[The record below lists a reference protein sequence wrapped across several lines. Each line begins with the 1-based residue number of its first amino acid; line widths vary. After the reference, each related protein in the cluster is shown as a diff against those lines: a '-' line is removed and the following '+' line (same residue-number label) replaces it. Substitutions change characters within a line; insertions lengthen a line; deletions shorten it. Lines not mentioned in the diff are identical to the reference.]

1 MSLKDLQ
8 ALGAFVPTKP
18 FKRSV
23 ECDKPVLAPEGEWE
37 SPDVPEFTGE
47 TERVSIDVY
56 FKRMSSADEV
66 AIAQAP
72 ADLQPFV
79 MVFRLVRNED
89 GSPLFESVGQA
100 ASMASWVLAPI
111 ISEIETIT
119 GSRPKKPLTR
129 PTHSGSK
136 SRSGSAA
143 EARKSGR
150 K

>member
-1 MSLKDLQ
+1 VSLKDLQ

-18 FKRSV
+18 FKRTI
-23 ECDKPVLAPEGEWE
+23 EFDKPILAPEEEWD
-37 SPDVPEFTGE
+37 SPDVPKFTGE

-89 GSPLFESVGQA
+89 GSPLFESVDQV

-111 ISEIETIT
+111 VSEIEKIEGT
-119 GSRPKKPLTR
+119 RPKKP
-129 PTHSGSK
+129 
-136 SRSGSAA
+136 
-143 EARKSGR
+143 
-150 K
+150 

>member
-18 FKRSV
+18 FKRTI
-23 ECDKPVLAPEGEWE
+23 EFDKPILAPEEEWD
-37 SPDVPEFTGE
+37 SPDIPKFTGE

-89 GSPLFESVGQA
+89 GSPLFESVDQV

-111 ISEIETIT
+111 VSEIEKIE
-119 GSRPKKPLTR
+119 GSRPKKP
-129 PTHSGSK
+129 
-136 SRSGSAA
+136 
-143 EARKSGR
+143 
-150 K
+150 

>member
-18 FKRSV
+18 FKRTI
-23 ECDKPVLAPEGEWE
+23 EFDKPILAPEEEWD
-37 SPDVPEFTGE
+37 SPDVPKFTGE

-89 GSPLFESVGQA
+89 RSEERRVGKECRSRWSPY
-100 ASMASWVLAPI
+100 
-111 ISEIETIT
+111 
-119 GSRPKKPLTR
+119 
-129 PTHSGSK
+129 H
-136 SRSGSAA
+136 
-143 EARKSGR
+143 
-150 K
+150 

>member
-18 FKRSV
+18 FKRTI
-23 ECDKPVLAPEGEWE
+23 EFDKPILAPEEEWD
-37 SPDVPEFTGE
+37 SPDVPKFTGE

-89 GSPLFESVGQA
+89 GSPLFESVDQV
-100 ASMASWVLAPI
+100 ASMASWMLAPI
-111 ISEIETIT
+111 VSEIEKIE
-119 GSRPKKPLTR
+119 GSRPKKP
-129 PTHSGSK
+129 
-136 SRSGSAA
+136 
-143 EARKSGR
+143 
-150 K
+150 

>member
-18 FKRSV
+18 FKRTI
-23 ECDKPVLAPEGEWE
+23 EFDKPILAPEEEWD
-37 SPDVPEFTGE
+37 SPDVPKCTGE

-89 GSPLFESVGQA
+89 GSPLFESVDQV

-111 ISEIETIT
+111 VSEIEKIE
-119 GSRPKKPLTR
+119 GSRPKKT
-129 PTHSGSK
+129 
-136 SRSGSAA
+136 
-143 EARKSGR
+143 
-150 K
+150 

>member
-1 MSLKDLQ
+1 VSLKDLQ

-18 FKRSV
+18 FKRTI
-23 ECDKPVLAPEGEWE
+23 EFDKPILAPEEEWD
-37 SPDVPEFTGE
+37 SPDVPKFTGE

-89 GSPLFESVGQA
+89 GSPMFESVDQV

-111 ISEIETIT
+111 VSEIEKIE
-119 GSRPKKPLTR
+119 GSRPKKP
-129 PTHSGSK
+129 
-136 SRSGSAA
+136 
-143 EARKSGR
+143 
-150 K
+150 

>member
-18 FKRSV
+18 FKRTI
-23 ECDKPVLAPEGEWE
+23 EFDKPILAPEEEWD
-37 SPDVPEFTGE
+37 SPDVPKFTGE

-89 GSPLFESVGQA
+89 GSPMFESVDQVA
-100 ASMASWVLAPI
+100 QLASWVLAPI
-111 ISEIETIT
+111 VSEIEKIE
-119 GSRPKKPLTR
+119 GSRPKKT
-129 PTHSGSK
+129 
-136 SRSGSAA
+136 
-143 EARKSGR
+143 
-150 K
+150 

>member
-18 FKRSV
+18 FKRTI
-23 ECDKPVLAPEGEWE
+23 EFDKPILAPEEEWD
-37 SPDVPEFTGE
+37 SPDVPKFTGE

-89 GSPLFESVGQA
+89 GSPLFESVDQV

-111 ISEIETIT
+111 VSEIEKIEGT
-119 GSRPKKPLTR
+119 RPKKP
-129 PTHSGSK
+129 
-136 SRSGSAA
+136 
-143 EARKSGR
+143 
-150 K
+150 

>member
-18 FKRSV
+18 FKRTI
-23 ECDKPVLAPEGEWE
+23 EFDKPILAPEEEWD
-37 SPDVPEFTGE
+37 SPDVPKFTGE

-89 GSPLFESVGQA
+89 GSPLFESVDQV

-111 ISEIETIT
+111 VSEIEKIE
-119 GSRPKKPLTR
+119 GSRPKKP
-129 PTHSGSK
+129 
-136 SRSGSAA
+136 
-143 EARKSGR
+143 
-150 K
+150 

>member
-18 FKRSV
+18 FKRTI
-23 ECDKPVLAPEGEWE
+23 EFDKPVLAPEEEWD
-37 SPDVPEFTGE
+37 SPDVPKFTGE

-89 GSPLFESVGQA
+89 GSPLFESVDQV

-111 ISEIETIT
+111 VSEIEKIE
-119 GSRPKKPLTR
+119 GSRPKKT
-129 PTHSGSK
+129 
-136 SRSGSAA
+136 
-143 EARKSGR
+143 
-150 K
+150 

>member
-18 FKRSV
+18 FKRTI
-23 ECDKPVLAPEGEWE
+23 EFDKPILAPEEEWD
-37 SPDVPEFTGE
+37 SPDVPKFTGE

-89 GSPLFESVGQA
+89 GSPLFESVDQV

-111 ISEIETIT
+111 VSEIERIE
-119 GSRPKKPLTR
+119 GSRPKKT
-129 PTHSGSK
+129 
-136 SRSGSAA
+136 
-143 EARKSGR
+143 
-150 K
+150 

>member
-18 FKRSV
+18 FKRTI
-23 ECDKPVLAPEGEWE
+23 EFDKPILAPEEEWD
-37 SPDVPEFTGE
+37 SPDVPKFTGE

-89 GSPLFESVGQA
+89 GSPLFESVDQV

-111 ISEIETIT
+111 VSEIEKIE
-119 GSRPKKPLTR
+119 GSRPKKT
-129 PTHSGSK
+129 
-136 SRSGSAA
+136 
-143 EARKSGR
+143 
-150 K
+150 

>member
-18 FKRSV
+18 FKRSI

-89 GSPLFESVGQA
+89 GSPLFESVDQA

-111 ISEIETIT
+111 VSEIEKIA
-119 GSRPKKPLTR
+119 GSRPKKPSTR

-136 SRSGSAA
+136 SRSGSAG
-143 EARKSGR
+143 EAPKSGR

>member
-18 FKRSV
+18 FKRTI
-23 ECDKPVLAPEGEWE
+23 EFDKPILAPEEEWD
-37 SPDVPEFTGE
+37 SPDVPRFTGE

-89 GSPLFESVGQA
+89 GSPLFESVDQV

-111 ISEIETIT
+111 VSEIEKIE
-119 GSRPKKPLTR
+119 GSRPKKP
-129 PTHSGSK
+129 
-136 SRSGSAA
+136 
-143 EARKSGR
+143 
-150 K
+150 

>member
-18 FKRSV
+18 FKRTI
-23 ECDKPVLAPEGEWE
+23 EFDKPILAPEEEWD
-37 SPDVPEFTGE
+37 SPDVPKFTGE

-89 GSPLFESVGQA
+89 GSPMFESVDQVA
-100 ASMASWVLAPI
+100 MLASWVLAPI
-111 ISEIETIT
+111 VSEIEKIE
-119 GSRPKKPLTR
+119 GSRPKKT
-129 PTHSGSK
+129 
-136 SRSGSAA
+136 
-143 EARKSGR
+143 
-150 K
+150 

>member
-18 FKRSV
+18 FKRTI
-23 ECDKPVLAPEGEWE
+23 EFDKPILAPEEEWD
-37 SPDVPEFTGE
+37 SPDVPKFTGE

-89 GSPLFESVGQA
+89 GSPMFESVDQV

-111 ISEIETIT
+111 VSEIEKIE
-119 GSRPKKPLTR
+119 GSRPKKT
-129 PTHSGSK
+129 
-136 SRSGSAA
+136 
-143 EARKSGR
+143 
-150 K
+150 

>member
-18 FKRSV
+18 FKRTI
-23 ECDKPVLAPEGEWE
+23 EFDKPILAPEEEWD
-37 SPDVPEFTGE
+37 SPDVPKFTGE

-79 MVFRLVRNED
+79 MVFRLVRNKD
-89 GSPLFESVGQA
+89 GSPLFESVDQV

-111 ISEIETIT
+111 VSEIEKIE
-119 GSRPKKPLTR
+119 GSRPKKP
-129 PTHSGSK
+129 
-136 SRSGSAA
+136 
-143 EARKSGR
+143 
-150 K
+150 

>member
-18 FKRSV
+18 FKRTI
-23 ECDKPVLAPEGEWE
+23 EFDKPILAPEEEWD
-37 SPDVPEFTGE
+37 SPDVPKFTGE

-89 GSPLFESVGQA
+89 GSPMFESVDQV

-111 ISEIETIT
+111 VSEIEKIE
-119 GSRPKKPLTR
+119 GSRPKKP
-129 PTHSGSK
+129 
-136 SRSGSAA
+136 
-143 EARKSGR
+143 
-150 K
+150 

>member
-18 FKRSV
+18 FKRTI
-23 ECDKPVLAPEGEWE
+23 EFDKPILAPEEEWD
-37 SPDVPEFTGE
+37 SPDVPKFTGE

-89 GSPLFESVGQA
+89 GSPMFESVDQVA
-100 ASMASWVLAPI
+100 MLASWVLAPI
-111 ISEIETIT
+111 VSEIEKIE
-119 GSRPKKPLTR
+119 GSRPKKP
-129 PTHSGSK
+129 
-136 SRSGSAA
+136 
-143 EARKSGR
+143 
-150 K
+150 